1 MRFIRNMRFIRSMR
15 FIRNS
20 PIGRPR
26 ISYSQWAAE
35 VAAVATVVTAAMVPI
50 APAQTGADGYYAVTY
65 IDVATTAVGQGVE
78 LIKKF
83 RDASRREA
91 GNLEFTTLQ
100 ETSRPNRFV
109 IMEGWQNQAAYEAH
123 DKGATMSEFQAALM
137 PIRNSPTN
145 PHTLLP
151 FANAGPRTIPP
162 GVLYMVE
169 HVDFRGGDPAVAEA
183 AVAYVKALAESS
195 QKEAG
200 ALRYDI
206 YRRPAPRINHYEVVA
221 AWTDAKAFDAHETA
235 AHTVQFRNATAQGG
249 RVWRVNLYD
258 QRLYKA
264 F

>member
-1 MRFIRNMRFIRSMR
+1 MRLILLVI
-15 FIRNS
+15 
-20 PIGRPR
+20 
-26 ISYSQWAAE
+26 
-35 VAAVATVVTAAMVPI
+35 AAVIAVVPAARTQTAADAV
-50 APAQTGADGYYAVTY
+50 YAVTY
-65 IDVATTAVGQGVE
+65 LDVGTTSVAQGLD
-78 LIKKF
+78 LIRKL

-91 GNLEFTTLQ
+91 ANLEFTILQ
-100 ETSRPNRFV
+100 ETGRPNRFV
-109 IMEGWQNQAAYEAH
+109 IMEGWKDQAAFEAH
-123 DKGATMSEFQAALM
+123 DKGTAKAEFEAALK
-137 PIRNSPTN
+137 PIRNSP
-145 PHTLLP
+145 LDRKMLQP
-151 FANAGPRTIPP
+151 FANVPARAVPAGA
-162 GVLYMVE
+162 LYMVE
-169 HVDFRGGDPAVAEA
+169 HVDFRGGDSAVGEA

-235 AHTVQFRNATAQGG
+235 ANTLQFRDATAQGG

>member
-1 MRFIRNMRFIRSMR
+1 MRFIRNTR

-20 PIGRPR
+20 LLEHPC
-26 ISYSQWAAE
+26 ISCAQWAVG
-35 VAAVATVVTAAMVPI
+35 VAAVMIVVTVAMVPS
-50 APAQTGADGYYAVTY
+50 ASAQTSAPQTSAGAYYAVTY

-91 GNLEFTTLQ
+91 GSLEFSTLQ
-100 ETSRPNRFV
+100 ETSRPNRFA

-123 DKGATMSEFQAALM
+123 DKGATMSEFQAVLK
-137 PIRNSPTN
+137 PIRNTPTN

-151 FANAGPRTIPP
+151 FANSAPRNIPL
-162 GVLYMVE
+162 GALYMVE

-183 AVAYVKALAESS
+183 AVAYVKELAEAS
-195 QKEAG
+195 QKETG

-235 AHTVQFRNATAQGG
+235 AHTLQFRNATAQGG